1 MLVNGQHQGQ
11 GWPCFTGEV
20 SMKKFS
26 WIGAVL
32 LGIIALAVGIALP
45 GCRTGQAQSRK
56 GEANA
61 FEQTSKDG
69 PSCRFG

>member
-1 MLVNGQHQGQ
+1 
-11 GWPCFTGEV
+11 
-20 SMKKFS
+20 MKKFS

-45 GCRTGQAQSRK
+45 GCQTGQAHSRK

-61 FEQTSKDG
+61 FEQTSGDG
-69 PSCRFG
+69 PSCRSG